1 MLCNAKNSSKSTQ
14 KKKRNGQ
21 KSVCYVPNEISSLN
35 QHSGSLKSKAASLK
49 LTNPKEALISLIF

>member
-1 MLCNAKNSSKSTQ
+1 MQSTRAKVR

-21 KSVCYVPNEISSLN
+21 RSVCYVPNEISSLN

-49 LTNPKEALISLIF
+49 LTNLKEALISLIF